1 MKPYEV
7 SPGYMGLPR
16 LFTTFS
22 DDTPD
27 VKRFAQVRS
36 YQCSHVRANAHVG
49 GPNLLTSEGIY
60 QLGCWSRYVA
70 ESVPS
75 TPIAPISLSA
85 FTVQQRHQILRN
97 ATRLKKSGAG
107 QKNGWPTTN
116 KRAWC
121 WRP

>member
-1 MKPYEV
+1 MKPYEG

-60 QLGCWSRYVA
+60 HLPLERWKQSFFSQRSHLAQRPTFARS
-70 ESVPS
+70 
-75 TPIAPISLSA
+75 SA
-85 FTVQQRHQILRN
+85 HRKLAWNGGRSARQKQRQNVL
-97 ATRLKKSGAG
+97 
-107 QKNGWPTTN
+107 
-116 KRAWC
+116 
-121 WRP
+121 